1 MDDHPAGPHPSGH
14 QAGPGDVADGLFQR
28 LGTWIGQIDKVRGV
42 KGQDDVVLLGRL
54 TYLSGRFLP
63 HMDPFAALVLIAVQP
78 QLPKPLGGVR

>member
-1 MDDHPAGPHPSGH
+1 MITRPAPIHPATR
-14 QAGPGDVADGLFQR
+14 QAPGI
-28 LGTWIGQIDKVRGV
+28 WIGQIDKVRGV